1 MKKGGNPYTRTKPSV
16 MANLRAAVKDLQP
29 KAAYHQVE
37 EMAGGIMNVDSLS
50 DLPRNRDQASYLRRG
65 SSGKK
70 EADVDS
76 LVILL
81 EQCKRQQL
89 ANPKT
94 AFVREVSCAPELRCV
109 MCYDDQ
115 LADIVRFCTNP
126 NNFGILGADPT
137 FNLGKFNVTVT
148 TYTNLLVVDR
158 KTRKHPVMI
167 GPLFMHQAKTY
178 DAYNYFFSKMVS
190 LNKDIGNVLAFGT
203 DGEEPLFKAMER
215 NMYHAIHLRCFG
227 HFRDNCKERLR
238 LLPREV
244 QKEFLDDVFGR
255 RIDDDSME
263 AGKLISNDFFF
274 NLHAQYE
281 SRPVHSNFI
290 SINCIHTSGRTISF
304 YGPFPLST
312 LREKAPK
319 TSCKTNRTLSR
330 LIKLISVLTEKGLLD
345 CETEADFQAQLES
358 LKEVWD
364 EREKAHLPA
373 GKQPSFH
380 EYICEKVTTA
390 HMLEF

>member
-1 MKKGGNPYTRTKPSV
+1 MEHTIDVPCHGNVKKGGNPYTRTKPSV
-16 MANLRAAVKDLQP
+16 MANLRAAVKDQKP

-37 EMAGGIMNVDSLS
+37 EMAGGIKKVDSLS

-65 SSGKK
+65 SSEKN
-70 EADVDS
+70 ADVDS

-115 LADIVRFCTNP
+115 LADIVRFCTHP
-126 NNFGILGADPT
+126 SNFGILGADPT

-190 LNKDIGNVLAFGT
+190 LNTDIANVLAFGT

-238 LLPREV
+238 ALPREV
-244 QKEFLDDVFGR
+244 QKEFLDDLFGR
-255 RIDDDSME
+255 RIDNDSME
-263 AGKLISNDFFF
+263 AGKLTNKSTKTMPI
-274 NLHAQYE
+274 
-281 SRPVHSNFI
+281 SRPVHSKLFSVNCMIGNQSGIRSF
-290 SINCIHTSGRTISF
+290 SCIHKKKQS
-304 YGPFPLST
+304 PFMGLCLS
-312 LREKAPK
+312 L
-319 TSCKTNRTLSR
+319 
-330 LIKLISVLTEKGLLD
+330 
-345 CETEADFQAQLES
+345 
-358 LKEVWD
+358 
-364 EREKAHLPA
+364 
-373 GKQPSFH
+373 
-380 EYICEKVTTA
+380 Y
-390 HMLEF
+390 

>member
-1 MKKGGNPYTRTKPSV
+1 MKKGGNPYTRTKASV

-126 NNFGILGADPT
+126 NNFGIPGADPT

-167 GPLFMHQAKTY
+167 GPLFMHQAKKY
-178 DAYNYFFSKMVS
+178 DAYNYFFFKMVS

-227 HFRDNCKERLR
+227 HFRENCKERLR

-263 AGKLISNDFFF
+263 AGKLITNDFFF
-274 NLHAQYE
+274 AFYC
-281 SRPVHSNFI
+281 NFRI
-290 SINCIHTSGRTISF
+290 VILAF
-304 YGPFPLST
+304 
-312 LREKAPK
+312 
-319 TSCKTNRTLSR
+319 
-330 LIKLISVLTEKGLLD
+330 LT
-345 CETEADFQAQLES
+345 F
-358 LKEVWD
+358 
-364 EREKAHLPA
+364 
-373 GKQPSFH
+373 
-380 EYICEKVTTA
+380 
-390 HMLEF
+390 